1 MLSKEEWLRIMIR
14 ACRKNLK
21 AMVEIEEHLNERIAR
36 GKQEW
41 DSVQNEMVQWHNA
54 ELMNEFSDQQ
64 ARALS
69 GLASQIADD
78 SNALILHLEN
88 KAIVEKRLE
97 MLNDEWDKSL
107 KGTIVD

>member
-14 ACRKNLK
+14 VCRKNLK
-21 AMVEIEEHLNERIAR
+21 AMVEIEEDLEERIAR

-41 DSVQNEMVQWHNA
+41 NSVQDAMVQWHNA
-54 ELMNEFSDQQ
+54 ELMNEFSDQKVK
-64 ARALS
+64 ALS

-88 KAIVEKRLE
+88 KAAVEKRLE
-97 MLNDEWDKSL
+97 MLNDEWDKSF
-107 KGTIVD
+107 KAIIVD